1 MKEKL
6 LILIGRIGKEARVG
20 KITTKVQSNVLLYSI
35 LFISLYLTKNF
46 SFLGSLSNNNGDI
59 NKNSK
64 KEIGLDLRN
73 NNFECASHFFVHF
86 FAVTAQLRRKNA
98 QFHDLSGMGT
108 QDNNFPF
115 LSLNFDKGLS
125 NSTPKNFSIFDELN
139 EME

>member
-1 MKEKL
+1 MII
-6 LILIGRIGKEARVG
+6 IL
-20 KITTKVQSNVLLYSI
+20 
-35 LFISLYLTKNF
+35 LFISLDLTVNF
-46 SFLGSLSNNNGDI
+46 SLLGSLSNNNGDV
-59 NKNSK
+59 NSNSK

-115 LSLNFDKGLS
+115 LFLNFDKGLS